1 MTTTV
6 RIAAAL
12 ALATFAAG
20 EARAQAPAQPP
31 AQTAPAPAGAQAY
44 PGQPQAAPPAQQ
56 QVRRQSIVHHY
67 PYPYPGAYHGDQYG
81 GFRNPGG
88 TGRYLEYYPPGNQF
102 QVAPQ
107 QDAVRVATF
116 GGGGIPDRNEQLA
129 AQQIGI
135 SRYNA
140 IQGHIDNMAR
150 PAFGFGFFGG
160 MY

>member
-1 MTTTV
+1 MTTFFRVSTL
-6 RIAAAL
+6 L
-12 ALATFAAG
+12 ALLAWPLASAN
-20 EARAQAPAQPP
+20 AQAPGAQPP
-31 AQTAPAPAGAQAY
+31 K
-44 PGQPQAAPPAQQ
+44 
-56 QVRRQSIVHHY
+56 RQSIVHHY
-67 PYPYPGAYHGDQYG
+67 PYPYPGAYHGDENG

-88 TGRYLEYYPPGNQF
+88 TGRYLEYYPPGNRF

-107 QDAVRVATF
+107 QDPVRPATF

-150 PAFGFGFFGG
+150 PMYGFGFGFFGG